1 MVRERLCGSVLT
13 VFLRENILYLRLV
26 HDRISVFRRR
36 SVPIVVLL
44 RRHWS
49 RVKLSTSPSMDEAL
63 GIF

>member
-13 VFLRENILYLRLV
+13 VFLRGNILYLRLV

-44 RRHWS
+44 RRYWS